1 MGSSRTYRSQQKSEM
16 AVHLNRVLPNAH
28 FRKRKTWAKLAKTWF
43 NQPAKKEARRSAR
56 AAKAVAVAPRPVAG
70 SLRPV
75 VQCPTFRYNAKARVG
90 RGFTYDEVK
99 GAGMSAI
106 DAVQLGICIDKRRK
120 NKSAEN
126 LQRNVQRLKEYRQK
140 LVVLKKG
147 AATDVEQNVAR
158 KIMPVT
164 NVPGKVESARS
175 RLTCRRAPPT
185 RPSTW
190 PALTSSTP
198 VSARSDASSASRKR
212 RRRRAARSKQQHL
225 KIFRVVH

>member
-16 AVHLNRVLPNAH
+16 AVHLNRALPNAH

-90 RGFTYDEVK
+90 RGFTYDE
-99 GAGMSAI
+99 
-106 DAVQLGICIDKRRK
+106 D
-120 NKSAEN
+120 KSAEN

-147 AATDVEQNVAR
+147 AATDVEQ
-158 KIMPVT
+158 
-164 NVPGKVESARS
+164 
-175 RLTCRRAPPT
+175 
-185 RPSTW
+185 
-190 PALTSSTP
+190 
-198 VSARSDASSASRKR
+198 
-212 RRRRAARSKQQHL
+212 
-225 KIFRVVH
+225 

>member
-1 MGSSRTYRSQQKSEM
+1 MGDSSLESQVELTERM

-90 RGFTYDEVK
+90 RGFTWEEVK
-99 GAGMSAI
+99 NAGFSAVE
-106 DAVQLGICIDKRRK
+106 AKQCGVAIDKRRR

-126 LQRNVQRLKEYRQK
+126 MQRNVQRLKEYKQK
-140 LVVLKKG
+140 LVMIPKNG
-147 AATDVEQNVAR
+147 SSDIEQNLAR
-158 KIMPVT
+158 KIMPL
-164 NVPGKVESARS
+164 A
-175 RLTCRRAPPT
+175 A
-185 RPSTW
+185 
-190 PALTSSTP
+190 
-198 VSARSDASSASRKR
+198 ASSAIET
-212 RRRRAARSKQQHL
+212 SKITEDMKKGSVYHA
-225 KIFRVVH
+225 FHMA